1 MSPLQNRTHFA
12 RSAKN
17 RPIYSMPT
25 VAFVGCAHIHTP
37 SFVKR
42 LAANDAFTVKSV
54 WDHDEARGRK
64 GAEALGAHFTANA
77 DSIWSDPEIEAAII
91 CSETSLHKT
100 LVPHAAKAKK
110 HLFVEKP
117 LGMNGRET
125 REMADALNAAG
136 VTFSSG
142 YFMRGEPVMQYLKK
156 LVDDNAFGQ
165 ITRVRSSN
173 CHDGALGGWFDNE
186 WRWMA
191 DVDRAGVGAFG
202 DLGTHG
208 LDLLL
213 WMFGDL
219 DSVTAATGM
228 GTARYPG
235 CDETGEG
242 LLRFQSGAIG
252 TITAAWDDVANP
264 VRYLISGTEGH
275 AAIIDGQLFLKCKNI
290 EGADGKTPWTDLAP
304 AVPAGYDGFLAAL
317 TGDKSAILVSPD
329 EAAYRTAVFEAM
341 YEGARRSE
349 WVKINK

>member
-1 MSPLQNRTHFA
+1 
-12 RSAKN
+12 
-17 RPIYSMPT
+17 MPT

-42 LAANDAFTVKSV
+42 LAANEAFRVKSV
-54 WDHDEARGRK
+54 WDHDAGRGRLRAEELG
-64 GAEALGAHFTANA
+64 GAFVA
-77 DSIWSDPEIEAAII
+77 DASTIWADPEIEAAII

-100 LVPHAAKAKK
+100 LVPHAAEAGK

-117 LGMNGRET
+117 LGMNSEET
-125 REMADALNAAG
+125 WEMAGALNRAG
-136 VTFSSG
+136 VMFSSG
-142 YFMRGEPVMQYLKK
+142 YFMRGEPVMQFLKR
-156 LVDDNAFGQ
+156 LVDEGAFGK
-165 ITRVRSSN
+165 ITRVRSST

-191 DVDRAGVGAFG
+191 DLDRAGVGAFG

-219 DSVTAATGM
+219 DSVTAATDP

-235 CDETGEG
+235 CDELGEG
-242 LLRFQSGAIG
+242 LLRFKNGIIG

-275 AAIIDGQLFLKCKNI
+275 AAIVDGQLYLKCNGI
-290 EGADGKTPWTDLAP
+290 EGADGKSPWSQLDSAI
-304 AVPAGYDGFLAAL
+304 PAGYDGFLAAL
-317 TGDKSAILVSPD
+317 AGDKTASLVSPD
-329 EAAYRTAVFEAM
+329 EAAYRTAVFEAL
-341 YEGARRSE
+341 YAGAARSE
-349 WVKINK
+349 WVKINP